1 MKHYCTYFDTHYML
15 RGLTLYRSLQ
25 AHAGEFTLWVLCCD
39 DLAFDNLEKLAQPD
53 LKPVR
58 LSEVEAFEP
67 RLMDA
72 KSNRSHVEYLWT
84 LSPIWPLYLLNHDP
98 QIETIVYLDAD
109 LFFYAS
115 PAPVFEEIGAA
126 SISIFSHRH
135 LPEDLYLAGN
145 GIYNVGWC
153 GFRRD
158 ETALKCLN
166 KWREQ
171 CLEWCYANSD
181 TGLYGDQ
188 KYLDEWP
195 ELYGDNLC
203 VIEHVGAGI
212 APWNWTR
219 YRFEQRGDTLFCDGE
234 PLIFFHFHGL
244 RIFNSWLYDTFYTTN
259 THAMMPARTRRQLFD
274 PYLNAMRA
282 TAQWMRKRG
291 AAADFG
297 YVPISKYMVSHG
309 VRTFLKKA
317 ARRQLIVYRGLK

>member
-25 AHAGEFTLWVLCCD
+25 RHGGVFTLWVLCCD
-39 DLAFDNLEKLAQPD
+39 DLSFDNLTRLNQPN

-67 RLMDA
+67 RLARA
-72 KSNRSHVEYLWT
+72 KANRSHVEYLWT
-84 LSPIWPLYLLNHDP
+84 LSPVWPLYLFERDP
-98 QIETIVYLDAD
+98 TIDFLTYLDAD
-109 LFFYAS
+109 LFFYSS
-115 PAPVFEEIGAA
+115 PQPIFDEIGDK

-135 LPEDLYLAGN
+135 TPQDQHLTIN

-158 ETALKCLN
+158 EMALKCLN

-171 CLEWCYANSD
+171 CLEWCYAR
-181 TGLYGDQ
+181 TEPGRHGDQ

-195 ELYGDNLC
+195 QLYGDALC

-219 YRFEQRGDTLFCDGE
+219 YRFSQRGKTVLCDGV

-259 THAMMPARTRRQLFD
+259 THAIMPPRTRFRLFN
-274 PYLNAMRA
+274 PYMSAMRL
-282 TAQWMRKRG
+282 TAHWLRARG
-291 AAADFG
+291 GLVNFG
-297 YVPISKYMVSHG
+297 YVPIGKYMVSHG

-317 ARRQLIVYRGLK
+317 ARGQLVVHRGLK

>member
-1 MKHYCTYFDTHYML
+1 MRHYCTYFDTHYML

-25 AHAGEFTLWVLCCD
+25 EHEGDFVLWVLCCD
-39 DLAFDNLEKLAQPD
+39 DLSFENLRKLDRPN
-53 LKPVR
+53 LRPVR

-67 RLMDA
+67 RLLEA
-72 KSNRSHVEYLWT
+72 RANRSHVEYLWT
-84 LSPIWPLYLLNHDP
+84 LSPIWPLYLLERDP
-98 QIETIVYLDAD
+98 SIETITYLDAD

-115 PAPVFEEIGAA
+115 PQPVFEEIGDA

-135 LPEDLYLAGN
+135 LPEDLHLADN

-153 GFRRD
+153 GFARD
-158 ETALKCLN
+158 EIALRCLE

-195 ELYGDNLC
+195 ALYGDALC
-203 VIEHVGAGI
+203 VVEHVGAGI

-219 YRFEQRGDTLFCDGE
+219 YRFDKVGRTLTCEGV

-259 THAMMPARTRRQLFD
+259 THAVLPARTRRLLFD
-274 PYLNAMRA
+274 PYLNAMSA
-282 TAQWMRKRG
+282 TAKWARG
-291 AAADFG
+291 LGATIDFG
-297 YVPISKYMVSHG
+297 YLPMGKYMVSHG
-309 VRTFLKKA
+309 VRTFLKKVA
-317 ARRQLIVYRGLK
+317 GRQLVVHRGLK